1 MKIIKQQIAD
11 TPKSISKA
19 EGIRFCIPVYQR
31 LFAWD
36 RDAVTC
42 LINDLKKSFDE
53 MREEKLESRPY
64 YIGLITST
72 RNYELVDGQQR
83 FSAMMLIGIVLRQYY
98 KEWNEFLFAG
108 DKPRLYFEARE
119 QDNVYFS
126 YLLNHPEYLQNTLL
140 TGSPDE
146 YGKGHQMIKDAIGA
160 ICDALN
166 KRESFKSDDYIPFSK
181 YVFENTSFFIS
192 TLPYSGTKELN
203 KYFEA
208 MNSTGRNLE
217 NHEILKVEL
226 LNEIVGDDKLKH
238 GYALIWNAVADM
250 DTPVVRK
257 RKGEDAMSLVCRFNK
272 AMIATQTP
280 SQLNI
285 IELFSENIGVS
296 SINDL
301 NVESLQKEDKDSG
314 KNIMEIAESNEEPG
328 KVRYESSA
336 YRSMLRFTDFL
347 LHVLYLDAQ
356 GVEKKMSDDDI
367 VKKDFFESNNLSD
380 TFKKNRCG
388 MTAEYFIATLLKY
401 RILYDYFVVRIS
413 SSDDKYLLYMRGE
426 EDAQSTDDDREKKRC
441 LVQFE
446 SFQYVFSSKKTY
458 YKWLCPL
465 LAFVSSSP
473 NSVTFESLL
482 TFLKNNDNGMKEH
495 RMDLLNNADNFKYTT
510 IDRYWFWRIDYYLW
524 QERENEFSTDVPDYM
539 AFNKDDWTSVRHCVD
554 KYTFKRNRSIE
565 HVAAQH
571 PVTIEGKAVESD
583 YEHLNDF
590 GNLVMISSGM
600 NSTLKNSTYEVK
612 RGHIESCI
620 KNKLLIES
628 LAMFQI
634 YNQNTDWTDER
645 IADRTERM
653 FVFLKKTYSL

>member
-1 MKIIKQQIAD
+1 MIKHPQIAD
-11 TPKSISKA
+11 TPETVSKFQDVQF
-19 EGIRFCIPVYQR
+19 RIPVYQR

-36 RDAVTC
+36 REAVMC
-42 LINDLKKSFDE
+42 LIKDLKKSFDE
-53 MREEKLESRPY
+53 MRDNKQTQRPY

-72 RNYELVDGQQR
+72 SNNELVDGQQR
-83 FSAMMLIGIVLRQYY
+83 FSVMMLIGIVLRQYY
-98 KEWNEFLFAG
+98 EAWNSFLFAG
-108 DKPRLYFEARE
+108 NKPRLYFEARE

-126 YLLNHPEYLQNTLL
+126 YLLNHPDYLQYTILS
-140 TGSPDE
+140 GVPDKI
-146 YGKGHQMIKDAIGA
+146 GKGHQMIKDAIQA
-160 ICDALN
+160 ICDTL
-166 KRESFKSDDYIPFSK
+166 RDGDLFISDDYAAFSE
-181 YVFENTSFFIS
+181 YVFENMSFFIS
-192 TLPYSGTKELN
+192 RLPYSGTKELN

-226 LNEIVGDDKLKH
+226 LNEINGEDKLKH

-250 DTPVVRK
+250 DTPIVRK
-257 RKGEDAMSLVCRFNK
+257 RKGEDTVSLVSRFNK

-280 SQLNI
+280 SQLNVL
-285 IELFSENIGVS
+285 ELFSGQQGES

-301 NVESLQKEDKDSG
+301 NVDSLNKEDKDSG
-314 KNIMEIAESNEEPG
+314 KKISEIDESSNEPG
-328 KVRYESSA
+328 KVRYESSS

-347 LHVLYLDAQ
+347 LHVLYLDVQDAD
-356 GVEKKMSDDDI
+356 VKISDDDI
-367 VKKDFFESNNLSD
+367 VKKDFFESNNLSS
-380 TFKKNRCG
+380 TFKKNRSG
-388 MTAEYFIATLLKY
+388 MTAEFFIATLLKY
-401 RILYDYFVVRIS
+401 RILYDYYVVRIS

-426 EDAQSTDDDREKKRC
+426 EDAQSTDYDREKKRC

-465 LAFVSSSP
+465 LSFVSSSP
-473 NSVTFESLL
+473 NTVSFESLL
-482 TFLKNNDNGMKEH
+482 SFLKNNDNDMKEH
-495 RMDLLNNADNFKYTT
+495 QIELLSNADNFNYNSV
-510 IDRYWFWRIDYYLW
+510 DRYWFWRIDYYLW
-524 QERENEFSTDVPDYM
+524 QEREYEFSTDVPDYM
-539 AFNKDDWTSVRHCVD
+539 AFNKDDWASVRHCVD

-571 PVTIEGKAVESD
+571 PMTINGEAVESD

-600 NSTLKNSTYEVK
+600 NSTLRNSTYEVK

-620 KNKLLIES
+620 KDKLLIES

-634 YNQNTDWTDER
+634 YNTNTDWTDDR
-645 IADRTERM
+645 IEDRTQRM
-653 FVFLKKTYSL
+653 FDFLKRTYTL